1 MKSFFVVSDVHSFYS
16 ILLKTLDNHGFQVN
30 NPNHIL
36 VVCGDIFDRGEESV
50 ALYNLLSNIP
60 DSRFIYIRGNH
71 EDLICECVE
80 DILNN
85 KTISRH
91 HFSNGTI
98 KTIAHFTG
106 LKEQDFVYARLADT
120 TKELVQSKMMPIIDW
135 INKKSVNYFA
145 VGDYVLVHGW
155 VPVVA
160 DGLDFM
166 GNYKGMK
173 LAPLSWW
180 EDANNEF
187 IWQEARWINGMDAWK
202 QGCVIPGKT
211 IICGHFHCSWGWSHL
226 RQKRK
231 EFPKKNHI
239 DWEKSFE
246 PFVDE
251 GIIAIDACTAYS
263 GIINC
268 VVLEV
273 EEENEVGGDN
283 KATKST

>member
-1 MKSFFVVSDVHSFYS
+1 MKRFFVVSDVHGFYS
-16 ILLKTLDNHGFQVN
+16 ILLKTLDSHGFQVN

-36 VVCGDIFDRGEESV
+36 VICGDVFDRGEESV

-71 EDLICECVE
+71 EDLICECVN
-80 DILNN
+80 DILTN
-85 KTISRH
+85 KIISRH

-120 TKELVQSKMMPIIDW
+120 TKELVQSKMMPIIGW
-135 INKKSVNYFA
+135 INKKSVNYYEI
-145 VGDYVLVHGW
+145 GDYIFVHGW
-155 VPVVA
+155 LPVTA

-166 GNYKGMK
+166 GNYRNPHI
-173 LAPLSWW
+173 APRDWW
-180 EDANNEF
+180 DNDINDM
-187 IWQEARWINGMDAWK
+187 WKEARWLNGMKMWK
-202 QGCVIPGKT
+202 DGAKLSDKT
-211 IICGHFHCSWGWSHL
+211 IVCGHFHCSWGWSHL
-226 RQKRK
+226 RQERK
-231 EFPKKNHI
+231 EFPKKNRR

-246 PFVDE
+246 PFIDE

-268 VVLEV
+268 IVLGV
-273 EEENEVGGDN
+273 EEDNEMGGDG
-283 KATKST
+283 KVTKSI